1 MEVME
6 YKLLIIQNRFTK
18 SLNLSGGL
26 DWFRANTPLQM
37 VVEKISTDFNV
48 TTEKISNA
56 TYKGVICGDDI
67 YPKLRT
73 VVPEGKYHAVIFIYG
88 NKLDGIRVNAAP
100 FMPLYPGT
108 DLIQLCTLNDK
119 GKSLNH
125 EIFHTFIHRLQRQQ
139 IMIED
144 PMDSV
149 VVNGKVE
156 PYFNNSNPSA

>member
-1 MEVME
+1 M
-6 YKLLIIQNRFTK
+6 YKLLIVRNRYTK
-18 SLNLSGGL
+18 RLNLSRYL
-26 DWFRANTPLQM
+26 NWFKNNTP
-37 VVEKISTDFNV
+37 VEITTEEITTDFDV
-48 TTEKISNA
+48 TTHQIQNL
-56 TYKGVICGDDI
+56 TYKGVICGEDI

-73 VVPEGKYHAVIFIYG
+73 VIPEGKYHVVVFIYG
-88 NKLDGIRVNAAP
+88 NKLDGIRVNVAP
-100 FMPLYPGT
+100 FMPLYPGM
-108 DLIQLCTLNDK
+108 DLIQLCTLGDN